1 MDSPKDVNSERSPLL
16 YPSPS
21 LYKRSVSQ
29 EEAIL
34 HLSKSKE
41 HSIGVYRLY
50 GRRWY
55 VLVVLFVLNFSN
67 AMVS

>member
-1 MDSPKDVNSERSPLL
+1 MDSPKHVSSERSPLL

-21 LYKRSVSQ
+21 LYTRSVSQ